1 MKKLVLIV
9 SMFSVLAASHSA
21 LACAN
26 SDADRNKNTKVIK
39 SVVGDALG
47 GTSRGSTS

>member
-26 SDADRNKNTKVIK
+26 SGADRFTRTVASNGVARTKAANVLQG
-39 SVVGDALG
+39 V
-47 GTSRGSTS
+47 R